1 MTSENVSAGLKQV
14 NLATDFDDK
23 LKHSNNKVTLNKVK
37 HVLIQNELDKLSGK
51 VKLISTKWLTN
62 GLMNNYSILNGG
74 KYFGKNRSEFN
85 LVFQPFSR
93 YLTSKNGK
101 IGSWQS

>member
-1 MTSENVSAGLKQV
+1 MTSENVSARLKQV

-51 VKLISTKWLTN
+51 VKLISTK
-62 GLMNNYSILNGG
+62 
-74 KYFGKNRSEFN
+74 
-85 LVFQPFSR
+85 
-93 YLTSKNGK
+93 
-101 IGSWQS
+101 

>member
-1 MTSENVSAGLKQV
+1 MTQKLVKLKKKQKKKTFDHNQNKYITTREFNKLTSENVSARLKQV

-51 VKLISTKWLTN
+51 VKLISTK
-62 GLMNNYSILNGG
+62 
-74 KYFGKNRSEFN
+74 
-85 LVFQPFSR
+85 
-93 YLTSKNGK
+93 
-101 IGSWQS
+101 